1 MFSDHKEIKLEIT
14 NNKLINKSQILDINN
29 IFRLLLKQC
38 SQESL

>member
-1 MFSDHKEIKLEIT
+1 MFSDHNEIKLEIT

-29 IFRLLLKQC
+29 IFRLLLKQS